1 MPKVATT
8 TAVATTDA
16 TASTPHPAAPMPYE
30 DAIERLD
37 TLVRQMEDGSL
48 SLEQSLKA
56 YQEGAGLIQQC
67 RAALETVDDQVKIL
81 EAGMLK
87 PFDEERA

>member
-1 MPKVATT
+1 MPKTT
-8 TAVATTDA
+8 TV
-16 TASTPHPAAPMPYE
+16 AAPVLGAVTPIPYE
-30 DAIERLD
+30 AAIERLD
-37 TLVRQMEDGSL
+37 SIVRQMEDGSL

-67 RAALETVDDQVKIL
+67 RAALEAVDDQVKIL

>member
-1 MPKVATT
+1 MPKANSATT
-8 TAVATTDA
+8 LIVP
-16 TASTPHPAAPMPYE
+16 TASEGASESIPYE
-30 DAIERLD
+30 VAIERLD

-67 RAALETVDDQVKIL
+67 RAALEAVDDQVKIL

>member
-1 MPKVATT
+1 MPKNISASVP
-8 TAVATTDA
+8 TAVSAAVSGSAT
-16 TASTPHPAAPMPYE
+16 MPYE

-37 TLVRQMEDGSL
+37 NLVRQMEDGSL

-67 RAALETVDDQVKIL
+67 RAALEAVDDQVKIL

>member
-1 MPKVATT
+1 MPKVATAT
-8 TAVATTDA
+8 TAS
-16 TASTPHPAAPMPYE
+16 ASAQLPSEPIPYE
-30 DAIERLD
+30 DAIQRLD
-37 TLVRQMEDGSL
+37 ALVRQMEDGSL

-56 YQEGAGLIQQC
+56 YQEGAALIQQC
-67 RAALETVDDQVKIL
+67 RAALEAVDDQVKIL

>member
-1 MPKVATT
+1 MPKTT
-8 TAVATTDA
+8 TVAAPVLGAVA
-16 TASTPHPAAPMPYE
+16 PIPYE
-30 DAIERLD
+30 EAIERLD
-37 TLVRQMEDGSL
+37 LIVRQMEDGSL

-67 RAALETVDDQVKIL
+67 RAALEAVDDQVKIL

>member
-1 MPKVATT
+1 MPKTT
-8 TAVATTDA
+8 TV
-16 TASTPHPAAPMPYE
+16 AAPVQDAVTPIPYE
-30 DAIERLD
+30 EAIERLD
-37 TLVRQMEDGSL
+37 LIVRQMEDGSL

-67 RAALETVDDQVKIL
+67 RAALEAVDDQVKIL